1 MTKDDKLRNVVK
13 TVTVSTFAIAV
24 AITIDETAEVE
35 AFDCASCSGNT
46 MSLNGCSCDGAC
58 STPVRRWVY

>member
-1 MTKDDKLRNVVK
+1 MAKDDKLKKAVK

-35 AFDCASCSGNT
+35 AFDCASC
-46 MSLNGCSCDGAC
+46 LEIQ
-58 STPVRRWVY
+58 